1 MKMVNPL
8 KYLQQPFAVM
18 LGVHRAL
25 IQMYPD
31 LVTIIVPRYPQDA
44 LEIAQV
50 WFLNLGANFFHS

>member
-50 WFLNLGANFFHS
+50 